1 MKTEIYLGKVNVT
14 SVQNNAVLNY
24 GESSF
29 LKWVTRSKV
38 NSALSR
44 VSGDG
49 NVFESRLNLVN
60 DPDLFDVIIKT
71 PK

>member
-1 MKTEIYLGKVNVT
+1 MKTEIYLGNVQVS

-29 LKWVTRSKV
+29 IKWITRSKV

-49 NVFESRLNLVN
+49 NVFESKLNLVN
-60 DPDLFDVIIKT
+60 DPDVFDVIVRTSK
-71 PK
+71 